1 MVNWPT
7 ILVSDWSTASI
18 LICDWCRRNGGFNSG
33 GMLLPHLPHN
43 GGSQNGSPD
52 IR

>member
-1 MVNWPT
+1 MPE
-7 ILVSDWSTASI
+7 SEEEMG
-18 LICDWCRRNGGFNSG
+18 RRNGGFNSG

-43 GGSQNGSPD
+43 GGSHNGSPD